1 MPHTS
6 VRLLAGLSLILNASR
21 ERKAIEV
28 PRTEAE
34 ADGIALNEGLLAR
47 SRNDRQCT
55 QVAPGNGSP
64 KSSIAKM
71 HGNAH
76 MAAQPIDERACS
88 VGQMKILHG
97 PVNVGNQPWVL
108 SRAERRL
115 GASSDLVIRSQT
127 WLKYP
132 ADRVLSSEGA
142 RFIEVAMRSM
152 AYGLRSQ
159 WQYDVLHFYFG
170 QTFLSPG
177 FPLSKPGLPFSKNAG
192 LNNFLNRLTTIDLHV
207 ARLLGKKLFMTLQGC
222 DVRLA
227 QEGNRRN
234 EWTMCAHGRCAMYQR
249 CVDALD
255 ARRHFLISHIL
266 PLFDRVLY
274 LNPEHGHLVPDGTFL
289 PYASAEIDKF
299 KLHLPASQGR
309 PRIVHAPTDTGI
321 KGTPMILEALKQ
333 LQSKYDFEL
342 ILVENMP
349 HSEALE
355 LYRSASVA
363 IDQVLGGWYGGFAV
377 EMMAMGKP
385 VACYIRDI
393 DMKFIP
399 EAMRRELPVFNIRP
413 GHLVEDI
420 AAILEQRSGWETRG
434 RESRKFVERWHNP
447 DLIAKA
453 MVEAYVRPDSKF
465 ELDPDR
471 P

>member
-1 MPHTS
+1 
-6 VRLLAGLSLILNASR
+6 
-21 ERKAIEV
+21 
-28 PRTEAE
+28 
-34 ADGIALNEGLLAR
+34 
-47 SRNDRQCT
+47 
-55 QVAPGNGSP
+55 
-64 KSSIAKM
+64 
-71 HGNAH
+71 
-76 MAAQPIDERACS
+76 MAAQPIDERVCS

-115 GASSDLVIRSQT
+115 GASSDLITRNQT

-132 ADRVLSSEGA
+132 ADRVLSPEGA
-142 RFIEVAMRSM
+142 GFVEVAMRSM

-159 WQYDVLHFYFG
+159 WRYDVLHFYFG

-177 FPLSKPGLPFSKNAG
+177 FPLSNHRLLFSKNAK
-192 LNNFLNRLTTIDLHV
+192 LNNFLNYLTTVDLHV

-227 QEGNRRN
+227 EEGNRRN
-234 EWTMCAHGRCAMYQR
+234 EWTMCAPGHCTMYQW

-255 ARRHFLISHIL
+255 NRRRFLINHLL
-266 PLFDRVLY
+266 PLFDQVFY
-274 LNPEHGHLVPDGTFL
+274 LNPELGHMVPNGTFL
-289 PYASAEIDKF
+289 PYASAELDKH
-299 KLHLPASQGR
+299 KLHLPASHGR

-333 LQSKYDFEL
+333 LRSTYDFEL
-342 ILVENMP
+342 ILVENKP

-355 LYRSASVA
+355 LYQSASIA

-377 EMMAMGKP
+377 EIMAMGKP
-385 VACYIRDI
+385 VACYVRDI

-420 AAILEQRSGWETRG
+420 AVILERRSEWEVRG

-453 MVEAYVRPDSKF
+453 MLEAYAKPDSKF

-471 P
+471 A